1 MRGSYRLKCKT
12 VYLLRFDLM
21 VWGEGGGGGSVIK
34 LFSNLGEK

>member
-21 VWGEGGGGGSVIK
+21 VWGGGGGGSVIK